1 MKIINELNISGK
13 TVILRSDL
21 NVPLKDGQVDD
32 DSKII
37 KSIKTIK
44 YIIDNNAR
52 VVILSHLGRIKSEE
66 DKAKYSLKNVA
77 LYLQN
82 KMQTEVH
89 FINKTKDINL
99 ANEIKSY
106 PLGSIIMLENTRF
119 EDVPYSLESKNSQD
133 LSKYWASLG
142 DIFCLDALGSAHRA
156 HASTAGIGSYIPCCL
171 GFLVQDELNNLSY
184 LVNNP
189 KRPFTILMGGAKV
202 DDKLKLI
209 ESLLPKCDYF
219 LATGGIANSFLKAL
233 GFPVGSSLAT
243 NNSDVIYTLRKLML
257 DYKDKILLPIKCEER
272 KECLLCKE
280 GYKFN
285 SKNAMCEEIISSCRT
300 YDENYVKY
308 RLTSQIG
315 ANEIM
320 YDIGIKTI
328 NKYKVAI
335 DKSKTVFVNGTCGK
349 YEDSKYANGTN
360 QSFTNLSMSSADVY
374 VGGGD
379 SVAAVKKL
387 GFEGKFKYLSSG
399 GGATLEYLADNK
411 LEAIEYLKE
420 HGYNENTNA

>member
-142 DIFCLDALGSAHRA
+142 DIFCLDAFGSAHRA

-171 GFLVQDELNNLSY
+171 GFLVQD
-184 LVNNP
+184 
-189 KRPFTILMGGAKV
+189 
-202 DDKLKLI
+202 
-209 ESLLPKCDYF
+209 
-219 LATGGIANSFLKAL
+219 
-233 GFPVGSSLAT
+233 
-243 NNSDVIYTLRKLML
+243 
-257 DYKDKILLPIKCEER
+257 
-272 KECLLCKE
+272 
-280 GYKFN
+280 
-285 SKNAMCEEIISSCRT
+285 
-300 YDENYVKY
+300 
-308 RLTSQIG
+308 
-315 ANEIM
+315 
-320 YDIGIKTI
+320 
-328 NKYKVAI
+328 
-335 DKSKTVFVNGTCGK
+335 
-349 YEDSKYANGTN
+349 
-360 QSFTNLSMSSADVY
+360 
-374 VGGGD
+374 
-379 SVAAVKKL
+379 
-387 GFEGKFKYLSSG
+387 
-399 GGATLEYLADNK
+399 
-411 LEAIEYLKE
+411 
-420 HGYNENTNA
+420 

>member
-142 DIFCLDALGSAHRA
+142 DIFCLDAFGSAHRA

-184 LVNNP
+184 LANNP

-257 DYKDKILLPIKCEER
+257 DYKDKILLPIDATV
-272 KECLLCKE
+272 
-280 GYKFN
+280 G
-285 SKNAMCEEIISSCRT
+285 ST

>member
-32 DSKII
+32 DSKIV

-66 DKAKYSLKNVA
+66 DKAKYSLRNIA

-89 FINKTKDINL
+89 FINKTKDVNL

-106 PLGSIIMLENTRF
+106 PLGSIIMLENTRY

-133 LSKYWASLG
+133 LAKYWASLG
-142 DIFCLDALGSAHRA
+142 DVFCLDAFGSAHRA
-156 HASTAGIGSYIPCCL
+156 HASTAGIGSYIPWCL

-243 NNSDVIYTLRKLML
+243 SNSDVIYKLRKLML
-257 DYKDKILLPIKCEER
+257 DYKDKILLPIDATV
-272 KECLLCKE
+272 
-280 GYKFN
+280 G
-285 SKNAMCEEIISSCRT
+285 ST

-328 NKYKVAI
+328 NKYKMAI
-335 DKSKTVFVNGTCGK
+335 DKSSTVFVNGTCGK

-360 QSFTNLSMSSADVY
+360 QSLTNLSMSNADVY

-411 LEAIEYLKE
+411 LEAREYLKE